1 MKIFNRR
8 KDETTNL
15 IIGLGNHGNRY
26 ENNRHNIGFMVVDL
40 LAEQWGETIT
50 KKQARSVL
58 TSHRIGG
65 SKIILA
71 KPQTYMNES
80 GRAVQA
86 LLNYYK
92 ITPDRMIVIFDD
104 LDLPLGTIRM
114 RPFGGTGGH
123 RGMRSIQKLIHT
135 QDYPRMRVGIGRPPG
150 RMDPA
155 AYVLQDFTQD
165 EYEALQSTLS
175 RSVDCLTHFLEHG
188 LEEAMNS
195 CNPSTQAP

>member
-26 ENNRHNIGFMVVDL
+26 KNNRHNIGFMVVDL

-58 TSHRIGG
+58 TSHMIGS

-123 RGMRSIQKLIHT
+123 RGMRSIQKIIHT